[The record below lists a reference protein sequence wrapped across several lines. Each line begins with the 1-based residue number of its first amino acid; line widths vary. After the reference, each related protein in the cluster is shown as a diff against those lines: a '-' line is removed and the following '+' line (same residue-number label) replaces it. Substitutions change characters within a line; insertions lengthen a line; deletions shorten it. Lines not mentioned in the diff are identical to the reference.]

1 MNEITINDDT
11 VSYDTMIWLGTSD
24 LMKEIY
30 ICSQGEHMYWY
41 YRNVLIQAQERG
53 LVRITGHSNEIPF
66 WWRKFDESIEILSEQ
81 LKTAISDGSLK

>member
-24 LMKEIY
+24 LMKGIY

>member
-1 MNEITINDDT
+1 
-11 VSYDTMIWLGTSD
+11 
-24 LMKEIY
+24 
-30 ICSQGEHMYWY
+30 MYWY